1 MNLLPLQADTR
12 TRLIESAILHFASKG
27 FDGAGIREIAKS
39 ANANS
44 ALVAYH
50 FCGKEG
56 LYAEALRAIFSRKVS
71 PVSLLAD
78 LPPAGSPG
86 ARKAALQGFQDYMR
100 AFPTEILSCQGADPG
115 EHDQRGG
122 DCADPVDEAA
132 MVLMTREMQS
142 PRPASSALLLEHI
155 RPYVT
160 YLTNCLQILR
170 PDLDEEALFAMG
182 VSIQG
187 LMIHFRNS
195 LGIIRLIRGNP
206 AYPEDAEK
214 LIQHFIDF
222 SLRGLG
228 VPEAFPQPRN

>member
-1 MNLLPLQADTR
+1 MGHPLITPVLAQDTR

-27 FDGAGIREIAKS
+27 FDGTGIREIAKS

-56 LYAEALRAIFSRKVS
+56 LYVEALKAIFSRKAS
-71 PVSLLAD
+71 PVTELKD

-86 ARKAALQGFQDYMR
+86 ARKAALQGFQDYIR
-100 AFPTEILSCQGADPG
+100 AFTTEIMTCQG
-115 EHDQRGG
+115 
-122 DCADPVDEAA
+122 ADPVDEAA
-132 MVLMTREMQS
+132 MVLMSREMQS
-142 PRPASSALLLEHI
+142 PRAASSALLVEHI
-155 RPYVT
+155 QPYVT

-195 LGIIRLIRGNP
+195 LGIIRLIRANP
-206 AYPEDAEK
+206 SYPEDLNH

>member
-1 MNLLPLQADTR
+1 MNPLALPPDTR
-12 TRLIESAILHFASKG
+12 TRLLESAILHFAAKG
-27 FDGAGIREIAKS
+27 FDGAGIREIAKG

-56 LYAEALRAIFSRKVS
+56 LYSETLKAIFSRKPCAVS
-71 PVSLLAD
+71 ELAD

-86 ARKAALQGFQDYMR
+86 ARKAALQGFQDYIR
-100 AFPTEILSCQGADPG
+100 AFVTELMSC
-115 EHDQRGG
+115 GG
-122 DCADPVDEAA
+122 SDPVDEAA
-132 MVLMTREMQS
+132 MILMAREMQS
-142 PRPASSALLLEHI
+142 PRPASAALLMEHI
-155 RPYVT
+155 QPYIT
-160 YLTNCLQILR
+160 HLMSCLQILR
-170 PDLDEEALFAMG
+170 PDLNEEQLFAMG

-206 AYPEDAEK
+206 AYPEDLAK
-214 LIQHFIDF
+214 VIQHHIDF

>member
-1 MNLLPLQADTR
+1 MCPLALPLDTR
-12 TRLIESAILHFASKG
+12 TRLIESAILHFAAKG
-27 FDGAGIREIAKS
+27 FDGTGIREIAKG

-56 LYAEALRAIFSRKVS
+56 LYSEALKSIFSRKVS
-71 PVSLLAD
+71 AVSKLAG

-86 ARKAALQGFQDYMR
+86 ARKAALQGFQDFIR
-100 AFPTEILSCQGADPG
+100 AFITELMSC
-115 EHDQRGG
+115 GG
-122 DCADPVDEAA
+122 PDPVDEAA
-132 MVLMTREMQS
+132 MILMAREMQS
-142 PRPASSALLLEHI
+142 PRPACSALLMEHLQ
-155 RPYVT
+155 PFVT

-170 PDLDEEALFAMG
+170 PDLDEDALFAMG

-195 LGIIRLIRGNP
+195 LGIIRLVRGNP
-206 AYPEDAEK
+206 AYPEN
-214 LIQHFIDF
+214 LSRVIQHHIDF

>member
-1 MNLLPLQADTR
+1 MTVLTLPQDTR
-12 TRLIESAILHFASKG
+12 TRLVESAILHFAAKG
-27 FDGAGIREIAKS
+27 FDGTGIREIAKS

-56 LYAEALRAIFSRKVS
+56 LYLEALRSIFSRKVS

-86 ARKAALQGFQDYMR
+86 ARKAALQGFQDYIR
-100 AFPTEILSCQGADPG
+100 AFTTEIMSCQGVDPI
-115 EHDQRGG
+115 
-122 DCADPVDEAA
+122 DEAA

-142 PRPASSALLLEHI
+142 PRAASSALLVEHI
-155 RPYVT
+155 QPYVT

-170 PDLDEEALFAMG
+170 PDLDEDALFAMS

-195 LGIIRLIRGNP
+195 LGIIRLVRGNP
-206 AYPEDAEK
+206 NYPEDMAK
-214 LIQHFIDF
+214 VIQHFIDF

>member
-1 MNLLPLQADTR
+1 MTPPVLAQDTR
-12 TRLIESAILHFASKG
+12 TRLLESAILHFAAKG

-56 LYAEALRAIFSRKVS
+56 LYQEVLKAIFARKPCAVAE
-71 PVSLLAD
+71 LAEI
-78 LPPAGSPG
+78 PPAGTPG
-86 ARKAALQGFQDYMR
+86 ARKAALRGFQDYIR
-100 AFPTEILSCQGADPG
+100 AFFEELMSTTGSE
-115 EHDQRGG
+115 
-122 DCADPVDEAA
+122 DPVGEAA
-132 MVLMTREMQS
+132 MILMAREMQS
-142 PRPASSALLLEHI
+142 PRAASVPLLMEQI

-160 YLTNCLQILR
+160 NLTNCLQVLR
-170 PDLDEEALFAMG
+170 PDLDEEALFSMG

-187 LMIHFRNS
+187 QIIHFRNS

-206 AYPEDAEK
+206 AYPEDLERVV
-214 LIQHFIDF
+214 QHHIDF

-228 VPEAFPQPRN
+228 VPEAFPQPRVQPCS

>member
-1 MNLLPLQADTR
+1 MSCSQPLSPDTR
-12 TRLIESAILHFASKG
+12 TRLIGSAILHFAAKG
-27 FDGAGIREIAKS
+27 FDGTGIREIAKG

-56 LYAEALRAIFSRKVS
+56 LYLEALKAIFSRKASAVAE
-71 PVSLLAD
+71 LAD
-78 LPPAGSPG
+78 LPSAGSPG
-86 ARKAALQGFQDYMR
+86 ARQAALQGFQDYIR
-100 AFPTEILSCQGADPG
+100 AFITELMSCDGS
-115 EHDQRGG
+115 
-122 DCADPVDEAA
+122 DPVDEAA
-132 MVLMTREMQS
+132 MILMAREMQS
-142 PRPASSALLLEHI
+142 PRSASAALLMEHLQ
-155 RPYVT
+155 PYVS
-160 YLTNCLQILR
+160 YLMHCLLVLR
-170 PDLDEEALFAMG
+170 PDLNEAERFAMG

-206 AYPEDAEK
+206 TYPEDLAQV
-214 LIQHFIDF
+214 IQHHIDF

>member
-1 MNLLPLQADTR
+1 MTPPALTQDSR
-12 TRLIESAILHFASKG
+12 SRLIESAILHFAAQG

-56 LYAEALRAIFSRKVS
+56 LYKEALNAIFSRKVS
-71 PVSLLAD
+71 PVSLLAS

-86 ARKAALQGFQDYMR
+86 ARNAALEGLRDYIE
-100 AFPTEILSCQGADPG
+100 AFVTEIMSCQGSDPL
-115 EHDQRGG
+115 
-122 DCADPVDEAA
+122 DEAA
-132 MVLMTREMQS
+132 MVLMAREMQS
-142 PRPASSALLLEHI
+142 PRPVSSALLLEHLQ
-155 RPYVT
+155 PYVT
-160 YLTNCLQILR
+160 YVTNCLQILR
-170 PDLDEEALFAMG
+170 PDLDEDSLFLMG

-195 LGIIRLIRGNP
+195 LGIQRLIRGNP
-206 AYPEDAEK
+206 AYPDDLSK
-214 LIQHFIDF
+214 VIQHFIDF

>member
-1 MNLLPLQADTR
+1 MTPPALSQDTR
-12 TRLIESAILHFASKG
+12 TRLIESAILLFAAKG
-27 FDGAGIREIAKS
+27 FDGAGIREIAKH

-56 LYAEALRAIFSRKVS
+56 LYLEALKAIFSRKVS
-71 PVSLLAD
+71 PVSQLAD

-86 ARKAALQGFQDYMR
+86 AREAALQGFRNYIR
-100 AFPTEILSCQGADPG
+100 AFVLELMSCDGW
-115 EHDQRGG
+115 
-122 DCADPVDEAA
+122 DPVDEAA
-132 MVLMTREMQS
+132 MVLMAREMQS
-142 PRPASSALLLEHI
+142 PRPASSGLLIEHI
-155 RPYVT
+155 QPYVT
-160 YLTNCLQILR
+160 YLTTCLQVLR
-170 PDLDEEALFAMG
+170 PDLEEDELFAMG

-195 LGIIRLIRGNP
+195 LGIIRLLRSNP
-206 AYPEDAEK
+206 AYPEDIEK
-214 LIQHFIDF
+214 VIQHHIDF